1 MSDFTRI
8 FWLHKNLMVLVFFL
22 IFFFFP
28 LQCLFLVR
36 AFYDTGRFCLV
47 QLLLHSYNDKEWHS
61 ASDTAF
67 GKCEE
72 KEGRRKSVWVLFS
85 ATTERQFQVKSD
97 IRKFLRRE
105 STFLLC
111 RVFKVLFIFKFCQQI
126 FLLQCIVHVLLSSLR
141 SFPILSKVLM
151 YLRLH

>member
-1 MSDFTRI
+1 M
-8 FWLHKNLMVLVFFL
+8 
-22 IFFFFP
+22 
-28 LQCLFLVR
+28 
-36 AFYDTGRFCLV
+36 

-105 STFLLC
+105 STFLFCSFQGFIYFQILPTDFSTAVYC
-111 RVFKVLFIFKFCQQI
+111 ACSSKLIEIFSHPQQGLDVLKASLN
-126 FLLQCIVHVLLSSLR
+126 LLNCFWEFACSLR
-141 SFPILSKVLM
+141 
-151 YLRLH
+151 